1 MSVETYLRSAP
12 KAELHVHLE
21 GAIRPGT
28 LLALAKRNGVTLPAD
43 DIEGLRRW
51 FVYRDFSHFI
61 EIYVAV
67 TKCLRTIE
75 DYELIAYEF
84 GVEMAR
90 QQVRYAEVTFSP
102 STHHSL
108 GIPHDV
114 YFGGITRGRERARA
128 EFGVEIASQDMQNLA
143 TVGSVVDLVVSRAT

>member
-84 GVEMAR
+84 GAEMAR
-90 QQVRYAEVTFSP
+90 QQVRYAEVTF
-102 STHHSL
+102 
-108 GIPHDV
+108 
-114 YFGGITRGRERARA
+114 
-128 EFGVEIASQDMQNLA
+128 
-143 TVGSVVDLVVSRAT
+143 